1 MLVIRL
7 PLIAPTV
14 VPRRSREQLLIGF
27 IAATEL
33 RYQRCS
39 LLPAELHHC
48 AAAAVDDE
56 HSGLGDAVVERIL
69 VNAQRRHSPVGAPI
83 TVDLMSISLIRVDP
97 EANDRRALI
106 EFFTHNEFPFHAYA
120 RRRTAAE
127 VSELIDS
134 GAFDGEDRRSYWLD
148 HDGLGRIGLIRLE
161 DLCDDTPMF
170 DLRLAE
176 SSRGRGLGAE
186 CLRAATDHLFTTLEA
201 DRFEG
206 QTRADNLAMR
216 SIFVRT
222 GWTKEAHYRRAWPVE
237 GREPQDTVVYAIL
250 REEWE
255 SGKVRGLQWHD
266 RPQFAPENSSDVAFE
281 SNAVPTVDELTA
293 LYQSVGWSAYTRD
306 PASLH
311 VSVMASAHV
320 VTALH
325 DGEVVGLARV
335 ISDFGSIVYL
345 QDVLVHPDH
354 QRRGIG
360 RLLVERVLCPFSEV
374 RQTVLLTD
382 ADPALTAFYVSLG
395 FHEVSGS
402 LQSDVRAFMQN

>member
-48 AAAAVDDE
+48 AAATADDE
-56 HSGLGDAVVERIL
+56 HSGLGGAVVERIL
-69 VNAQRRHSPVGAPI
+69 VDAQRRHSPVGAPI
-83 TVDLMSISLIRVDP
+83 TVDLMSISP
-97 EANDRRALI
+97 
-106 EFFTHNEFPFHAYA
+106 
-120 RRRTAAE
+120 
-127 VSELIDS
+127 
-134 GAFDGEDRRSYWLD
+134 
-148 HDGLGRIGLIRLE
+148 
-161 DLCDDTPMF
+161 
-170 DLRLAE
+170 
-176 SSRGRGLGAE
+176 
-186 CLRAATDHLFTTLEA
+186 
-201 DRFEG
+201 
-206 QTRADNLAMR
+206 TRADNLAMR
-216 SIFVRT
+216 SIFFRT

-266 RPQFAPENSSDVAFE
+266 RPQFAPEHSSDVAFE

-293 LYQSVGWSAYTRD
+293 LYQSVGWSAYSRD

-320 VTALH
+320 VTARH

-360 RLLVERVLCPFSEV
+360 RLLVERVLRPFSEV

-402 LQSDVRAFMQN
+402 LQTDMRAFM